1 MAARGKVDA
10 EVARMIERLA
20 RGDSSAWVEFIE
32 RYRRLIYGAVHRANG
47 RFGAGWDETAMEE
60 IFEEVLWKL
69 LRRRGKALASWK
81 GDCKFETWIY
91 RIVRN
96 ACIDRLRATGRR
108 GETDEL
114 PEERVEP
121 RTAGEGASSDLR
133 ISLEQAIDRA
143 LSPREAVVVRLI
155 YFEGLTYREVAERY
169 GVSVGAM
176 SGFVFRAL
184 AKLRRDGG
192 LPAPADGR

>member
-1 MAARGKVDA
+1 VAARGKVDA
-10 EVARMIERLA
+10 EVARMIERLG
-20 RGDSSAWVEFIE
+20 RGDSSAWAGFIE
-32 RYRRLIYGAVHRANG
+32 RYRRLIYGAIHRANE

-69 LRRRGKALASWK
+69 LRRGGKALASWK

-96 ACIDRLRATGRR
+96 ACIDRLRTAGRR
-108 GETDEL
+108 GETAEL
-114 PEERVEP
+114 PDGRAEP
-121 RTAGEGASSDLR
+121 GATGGSAAADLR

-143 LSPREAVVVRLI
+143 LSPREAVAVRLI
-155 YFEGLTYREVAERY
+155 YFEGLTYREVAERF
-169 GVSVGAM
+169 GMSVGAM